1 MEGVN
6 MNLKKATTVLLLC
19 TFAFLVIVLTG
30 CNYTNEYLNQIDY
43 KMVTDKINNKDTFIL
58 YVGNKSCSHCKDF
71 EPKLVDVIN
80 QYKVTVY
87 KLDTATMTNDEYNE
101 FIGMVGQPGTP
112 QVLFFYD
119 GSETGIANRING
131 DVDKDRII
139 SKLKTNGYIKD

>member
-6 MNLKKATTVLLLC
+6 VNLKKATTVLLLC
-19 TFAFLVIVLTG
+19 TFAFLVIILTG
-30 CNYTNEYLNQIDY
+30 CNYTSKYLNQIDY
-43 KMVTDKINNKDTFIL
+43 KTTTDKINSKDTFIL
-58 YVGNKSCSHCKDF
+58 FVSNKSCPHCKDF
-71 EPKLVDVIN
+71 EPKLVSIID

-101 FIGMVGQPGTP
+101 FVGIIGEAGTP

-131 DVDKDRII
+131 DVNKDRII
-139 SKLKTNGYIKD
+139 SKLKANDYIKD